1 MKWVSKGKKKTYSIK
16 RLGNS
21 FVYALQGIKSAYKS
35 EQNLLIHTIVA
46 ILIIALGII
55 LQLSLL
61 EFAIIFVVIGLVMT
75 AEMINTS
82 IEYAIDM
89 AMPSIHPLAK
99 IAKDVASGAVLFS
112 AFIAIIVGSLI
123 YIPKIIELIK
133 VLTQ

>member
-21 FVYALQGIKSAYKS
+21 FKYALQGIKSAYKT
-35 EQNLLIHTIVA
+35 EQNLLVHTVVA
-46 ILIIALGII
+46 ILVIALGVII
-55 LQLSLL
+55 QLSFL
-61 EFAIIFVVIGLVMT
+61 EFAVVFLVIGVVMT

-99 IAKDVASGAVLFS
+99 VSKDVASGAVLFS
-112 AFIAIIVGSLI
+112 AIIAIIVGCLI
-123 YIPKIIELIK
+123 YIPKLIKFIELM
-133 VLTQ
+133 TN

>member
-21 FVYALQGIKSAYKS
+21 FKYAAQGIKSAYKT
-35 EQNLLIHTIVA
+35 EQNLLVHTVVA

-55 LQLSLL
+55 IGLSLL
-61 EFAIIFVVIGLVMT
+61 EFAIVFVVIGLVMT
-75 AEMINTS
+75 AEMINTA

-99 IAKDVASGAVLFS
+99 VSKDVASGAVLFS
-112 AFIAIIVGSLI
+112 AIIAIIVGCFI
-123 YIPKIIELIK
+123 YIPRIVDFINLMTK
-133 VLTQ
+133 